1 MGSFDWSQFA
11 GGAASSAASGLIGG
25 AFGLIGARVQRKQ
38 QEKLMAKQ
46 FDYDRQAFEM
56 ENARQD
62 WLLKNSALLQKQ
74 GLERAGYS
82 TADPEGT
89 GFQLAGNNTVE
100 TPAAPSAAMPFTNNV
115 DVAGSMSALA
125 SAKLANSQATLNE
138 IESRYRAQKL
148 EGEIGRLNL
157 EIDQKREAWP
167 TLLET
172 MKQDLENKV
181 SSGYLTERQAEKTV
195 QETENLREAL
205 QGVKLSNKYDERTLE
220 SRVDKV
226 SAEVAGLLKD
236 NRIKEA
242 EAKLADV
249 GILLGADGITML
261 LSALYS
267 GNADE
272 ILDGLVNGFSQ
283 LLDALPSAA
292 GTVLKKSFGAL
303 KESGKK
309 VRNWFKEKTGL

>member
-1 MGSFDWSQFA
+1 MGFDWSQF
-11 GGAASSAASGLIGG
+11 GQGAAASAASGAIGG
-25 AFGLIGARVQRKQ
+25 LFGLIGARSQRKQ

-46 FDYDRQAFEM
+46 FAYDTKAFAM

-62 WLLKNSALLQKQ
+62 FLLKNSALLQKQ

-100 TPAAPSAAMPFTNNV
+100 TPAAPSAAMPFINNV

-125 SAKLANSQATLNE
+125 SAKLANSQAALNE

-148 EGEIGRLNL
+148 EGEISRLNL

-181 SSGYLTERQAEKTV
+181 SSGYLTERQAEKTI
-195 QETENLREAL
+195 QETENLRAAL
-205 QGVKLSNKYDERTLE
+205 QGIKLSNKYDERTLE

-272 ILDGLVNGFSQ
+272 IVEGLANGFSQ

-292 GTVLKKSFGAL
+292 GTVIKKSFSTL
-303 KESGKK
+303 K
-309 VRNWFKEKTGL
+309 GLARKGWNKAKNMFN